1 LARTEH
7 KSTARACIFCGAPP
21 DSGEHILPD
30 WLRDVLPSGE
40 AVVHFRQVGG
50 GERHEWE
57 RRPFREKTQFVCE
70 PCNTGWM
77 SRLEGKSKPILTPP
91 ITRSGT
97 FQLDSASQEIA
108 ATWAIKTV
116 LVFQGTQAPQPLA
129 PPHHFA
135 QVREHERPPP
145 SVSVWIGSHYRARFD
160 PVNSV
165 YTQKPLTLE
174 PLDEKFVKASR
185 FGYASFLAIG
195 GLSFLVTVTDT
206 GIAW

>member
-1 LARTEH
+1 
-7 KSTARACIFCGAPP
+7 
-21 DSGEHILPD
+21 
-30 WLRDVLPSGE
+30 
-40 AVVHFRQVGG
+40 
-50 GERHEWE
+50 
-57 RRPFREKTQFVCE
+57 VCE

-91 ITRSGT
+91 ITRSGP
-97 FQLDSASQEIA
+97 FQLDAASQEIA

-116 LVFQGTQAPQPLA
+116 LVFQGTQATQPLA

-145 SVSVWIGSHYRARFD
+145 SVSVRIGSHYRARFD

-174 PLDEKFVKASR
+174 PLDDKFVKASR

-195 GLSFLVTVTDT
+195 GLSFLVIGHRYRNRVVINCGEPFGDAVTKIWPVSALAVGWPPPLMMDRELLDAFFMRNEPPT
-206 GIAW
+206 LDVQVFGP